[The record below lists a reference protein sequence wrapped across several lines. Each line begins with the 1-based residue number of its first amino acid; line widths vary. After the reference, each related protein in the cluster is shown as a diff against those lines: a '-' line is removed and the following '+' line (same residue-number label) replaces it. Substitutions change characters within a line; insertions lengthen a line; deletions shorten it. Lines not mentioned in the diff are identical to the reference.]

1 MFDCTGNEIHHRLTA
16 PKVMAFSD
24 HKPTGVIPISPIR
37 SMSLIWIGIIM
48 NGCHSN
54 YHRTIW
60 WWNKFTDNTTINIW
74 IMCKSASLRILCKNI
89 WRNSRFSRNQP
100 NSLYMSQNGGMN
112 NLPQMPCYPQN
123 YFAAPNIYNSPVLQ
137 QQNNQPQPQVP
148 QPQVAAQ
155 PQQVPQ
161 QPLPDQQPNPA
172 QQRFPNIV
180 QEEVENRD
188 WLDMFYAFSRLM
200 VLVTLVYFY
209 SSPLRCLIVIFFT
222 ILYYG

>member
-1 MFDCTGNEIHHRLTA
+1 MYAAR
-16 PKVMAFSD
+16 
-24 HKPTGVIPISPIR
+24 IPR
-37 SMSLIWIGIIM
+37 SAHGETLFLIE
-48 NGCHSN
+48 
-54 YHRTIW
+54 
-60 WWNKFTDNTTINIW
+60 FTD
-74 IMCKSASLRILCKNI
+74 C
-89 WRNSRFSRNQP
+89 RNPP

-112 NLPQMPCYPQN
+112 NMPQSPYYPQN
-123 YFAAPNIYNSPVLQ
+123 YFATPNIFNPPVMQ
-137 QQNNQPQPQVP
+137 PQNNQPQQPQVQQPQAAAQPQVP
-148 QPQVAAQ
+148 QPLADAAQ
-155 PQQVPQ
+155 P
-161 QPLPDQQPNPA
+161 NAA

>member
-1 MFDCTGNEIHHRLTA
+1 
-16 PKVMAFSD
+16 
-24 HKPTGVIPISPIR
+24 
-37 SMSLIWIGIIM
+37 
-48 NGCHSN
+48 
-54 YHRTIW
+54 
-60 WWNKFTDNTTINIW
+60 
-74 IMCKSASLRILCKNI
+74 
-89 WRNSRFSRNQP
+89 
-100 NSLYMSQNGGMN
+100 MSQNGGGMN
-112 NLPQMPCYPQN
+112 NLPQMPYYPQN
-123 YFAAPNIYNSPVLQ
+123 YFSTPNIHNSPVLQ
-137 QQNNQPQPQVP
+137 QPNNNQPQIS
-148 QPQVAAQ
+148 QPQAVAQ
-155 PQQVPQ
+155 PQVPQ

>member
-1 MFDCTGNEIHHRLTA
+1 
-16 PKVMAFSD
+16 
-24 HKPTGVIPISPIR
+24 
-37 SMSLIWIGIIM
+37 
-48 NGCHSN
+48 
-54 YHRTIW
+54 
-60 WWNKFTDNTTINIW
+60 
-74 IMCKSASLRILCKNI
+74 MCKPPVRIVRENI
-89 WRNSRFSRNQP
+89 LIYVNCRNQP
-100 NSLYMSQNGGMN
+100 NNMYMSQNGGAN
-112 NLPQMPCYPQN
+112 NLPQMPYYPQN
-123 YFAAPNIYNSPVLQ
+123 YFATPNIYNSPVLQ
-137 QQNNQPQPQVP
+137 QQNNQPQQQPQVP
-148 QPQVAAQ
+148 QPQAA
-155 PQQVPQ
+155 PQQQLPQ